1 MAGAIAFEDATVSAL
16 SSAVAVAFAV
26 SVAFA
31 ARAAHVD
38 VGERILAAL
47 ALLACL
53 LAARERVSARRARA
67 RADRAESA
75 VREDRAFH
83 ASLRAQLRISLNSAL
98 GFAAL
103 AVERDRDVRSD
114 RSDHSDRDRPPGSIL
129 RSPDDDFQRAVI
141 DATDATRALI
151 DLADDHAALL
161 DAVSSVSAS
170 SSDPSPRFPP
180 LVAIA
185 ARLSR
190 ARVAPKRPHADA
202 HQSHRRLHA
211 QRHHRPRRRR
221 RTRRGVERGGVVG
234 AIDTTSPRR
243 RVPTRRVRR
252 RRDASRGGKSR
263 GYR

>member
-1 MAGAIAFEDATVSAL
+1 MAGAIAFEDATVSAAL
-16 SSAVAVAFAV
+16 VRGRGRVRRV
-26 SVAFA
+26 GRVR
-31 ARAAHVD
+31 ARARRVD
-38 VGERILAAL
+38 LVGERILAAL

-53 LAARERVSARRARA
+53 LAARERISARRARA

-114 RSDHSDRDRPPGSIL
+114 RSDRSDRDRPPGSIL

-170 SSDPSPRFPP
+170 SSDPSPR
-180 LVAIA
+180 IRRRRRHA

-190 ARVAPKRPHADA
+190 ARASRRKRPHADA

-221 RTRRGVERGGVVG
+221 RTRRGVERGEALVE
-234 AIDTTSPRR
+234 AR
-243 RVPTRRVRR
+243 
-252 RRDASRGGKSR
+252 
-263 GYR
+263 